1 MAKVTNNFL
10 KGKMNKDL
18 DERLVPKGEYREAQ
32 NILIT
37 QSEGS
42 DVGAIENILGNDLAK
57 GLVPG
62 TTGPLQHPLE
72 TIGYY
77 ADRLNNRIF
86 WFITNFTGSSGD
98 NINVMSRPSPTAVMK
113 ILMADEGESNI
124 KVLVEGPFL
133 NFSKN
138 HLITGVNLIDDLL
151 FWTDNYNQPRKINIT
166 RAIENQFYYTKEE
179 QISVAKV
186 APYLA
191 PILHDNSG
199 NGDSTTLTNQAN
211 LTSDYLKDRFVRFS
225 YRYKYEDGEYTTIAP
240 FTQIVFKPLNDS
252 EISNILYQNYNIQDI
267 YTKTIVD
274 IMKNDYNQV
283 ELRIPLPGEE
293 NSTMIPSPL
302 LNGGYNWDNDL
313 RISKIEILIKESDQD
328 VVKVIKEIDVTN
340 DSNNLNNDFLTNI
353 DIYTVAPEGADTYYR
368 YVYKFNYKSEE
379 PYKILEDKQITRV
392 FDQVPVRAKAQEIS
406 GNRIIYGNYTEN
418 YKIPKDQSGKKGI
431 NYVINNSVKGAFE
444 RLNISNNQGLNQYNK
459 NIYKYNSL
467 KQRRT
472 YQVGVVLADKFGRQS
487 PVILTTNNSANYSDT
502 ITVPNHSEDLSE
514 KFNGEYSWSDD
525 ELTIGKALNIVFND
539 TRIVPDN
546 IQTKEVYNGDIYD
559 PKYNPYGWY
568 SWRIV
573 VKQQEQEYY
582 NIYTSHPADSWNNE
596 SNNIDDY
603 LGSTWISLYGD
614 NINKITKDLG
624 ETGEIRED
632 VAGSDTKLFPKVV
645 KNVTTS
651 TAVEID
657 NLSICGNSGQDPI
670 EVMTIGT
677 AREQNLLTDSE
688 VKDKDRVHDFV
699 MAKRN
704 PLVAQI
710 KSLGTQATKNRPKYK
725 IAVDV
730 VEENEDDRSYFK
742 IGDGA
747 TINPFIR
754 PGQQIALRVLSVSDL
769 FRTHLGR
776 AAQNMTVNG
785 SFQNAPLQGD
795 STGTG
800 ATSPNN
806 QLYVR
811 AEDLDGNDSFGGDL
825 SDSGH
830 AGGMKV
836 GQYIEFT
843 NSGEQIQDS
852 NFSNSTTTGKVIYH
866 GDEYTFRHPIL
877 TKVELNKDKDRYLL
891 HFDRDVYSFSN
902 GTTYQMTLFEPLL
915 IKEVDNVTEDGLIY
929 QRIRMN
935 HDKSMG
941 EGTSLGNAGIIFT
954 RDNPRTLVIK
964 NYEEE
969 PIAVSRG
976 LTVLETDP
984 VKSKLD
990 IFYETSTGGLVSDL
1004 NSFMQTSASG
1014 PTDLTF
1020 TATGETF
1027 NEESGDPEDS
1037 FTIGT
1042 LSASSSVFDNNDIE
1056 FILENVE
1063 RGDSGSVT
1071 PGSFQ
1076 ISGGNTLQ
1084 VTTAFH
1090 YKPTEEEPNANKF
1103 YITYQAFDGGY
1114 TSETIEIDLEN
1125 VIPNIEFNS
1134 NDPYSLAD
1142 ATQGSV
1148 VATGNIHNGSTNPEV
1163 NMKDLTLEIVGDITW
1178 GSGLSVFT
1186 AEQIDNSNL
1195 FHLRINFYDDDA
1207 NTILYLEQT
1216 YADDDTGLMSV
1227 LVKVA
1232 DAGQMFHMAIVDFE
1246 FEASFLQTIMA
1257 TECGDPPNDPGSSTT
1272 YVSGPYDPGTS
1283 FCRDHWLYAWVWPIQ
1298 VSKGNG
1304 SLSPYT
1310 IETFIPTG
1318 STTPETNLLE
1328 MQNGL
1333 DMMGIQLHQ
1342 GNRIWVKAVGSTIFG
1357 ENNFDHPEATTI
1369 NGEVYVPATNI
1380 EGELNFVNPLKYFK
1394 SHIIDN
1400 SWIYFGPQGY
1410 WANQPQNNPLLTK
1423 LWQHFEID
1431 ENGYIINDPEDC
1443 DMSYN

>member
-1 MAKVTNNFL
+1 MAKVTNSFL

-42 DVGAIENILGNDLAK
+42 DVGAIENILGNALAK

-62 TTGPLQHPLE
+62 TTDPLEHPLE

-86 WFITNFTGSSGD
+86 WFITNFAGSSGD

-113 ILMADEGESNI
+113 ILMVEDNEPNI
-124 KVLVEGPFL
+124 KVLVDGPFL

-138 HLITGVNLIDDLL
+138 HLITGINLIDDLL

-166 RAIENQFYYTKEE
+166 KALSNPNYYTKEE

-199 NGDSTTLTNQAN
+199 NGDMETLTNQPN
-211 LTSDYLKDRFVRFS
+211 ITSDYLKDKFVRFS

-252 EISNILYQNYNIQDI
+252 KISNILTEDYNIQDV

-274 IMKNDYNQV
+274 IMKNDYNQI
-283 ELRIPLPGEE
+283 ELRIPLPGDE
-293 NSTMIPSPL
+293 NLTIPPDPL
-302 LNGGYNWDNDL
+302 LDSITGDPAGYDWDNDL

-340 DSNNLNNDFLTNI
+340 DSDNLNNDFLTNI
-353 DIYTVAPEGADTYYR
+353 DIYTVSPGGADTYYR

-406 GNRIIYGNYTEN
+406 GNRIIYGNYIEN

-431 NYVINNSVKGAFE
+431 NYVINNSVKGSLE
-444 RLNISNNQGLNQYNK
+444 RLNILSNQGLNQYNK

-487 PVILTTNNSANYSDT
+487 PVILTTNNDANYSDT
-502 ITVPNHSEDLSE
+502 ITVANRSEDLSE
-514 KFNGEYSWSDD
+514 KFNGEYSWSND
-525 ELTIGKALNIVFND
+525 ELTIGEVLNINFQDN
-539 TRIVPDN
+539 RIVPDN
-546 IQTKEVYNGDIYD
+546 AQTKEVYNGNIYD

-614 NINKITKDLG
+614 NINKVTKDLG
-624 ETGEIRED
+624 EIGEIRED

-645 KNVTTS
+645 KNIETPNTI
-651 TAVEID
+651 EIN
-657 NLSICGNSGQDPI
+657 NLSVCGNSAQEPI

-677 AREQNLLTDSE
+677 AREQGLLTDSE
-688 VKDKDRVHDFV
+688 VKDKDRIHDFV

-704 PLVAQI
+704 PLLAQI
-710 KSLGTQATKNRPKYK
+710 KSLGTQTTKNKPKYK
-725 IAVDV
+725 IDVDV
-730 VEENEDDRSYFK
+730 VEENNDNRTYFK

-754 PGQQIALRVLSVSDL
+754 PGQQIAFRRYLPSNLET
-769 FRTHLGR
+769 FAATRTHMGR
-776 AAQNMTVNG
+776 GVVSLDVKRSVQDDGGSEIPNNIIRINDEHVGDDADFGGRDSVNG
-785 SFQNAPLQGD
+785 E
-795 STGTG
+795 
-800 ATSPNN
+800 
-806 QLYVR
+806 Y
-811 AEDLDGNDSFGGDL
+811 
-825 SDSGH
+825 
-830 AGGMKV
+830 AGGMRV
-836 GQYIEFT
+836 GQYVEFT
-843 NSGEQIQDS
+843 ESGTNTGIGNQL
-852 NFSNSTTTGKVIYH
+852 TTGKLVWH
-866 GDEYTFRHPIL
+866 GDEWTFRHPIL
-877 TKVELNKDKDRYLL
+877 KKVELNHNQSQYLL
-891 HFDRDVYSFSN
+891 HFDRDVWSDDNWGDY
-902 GTTYQMTLFEPLL
+902 GTRVSMTLYDPLL
-915 IKEVDNVTEDGLIY
+915 IKEVDNITENGLVY

-935 HDKSMG
+935 HDHKMG
-941 EGTSLGNAGIIFT
+941 GGDSNEDPT
-954 RDNPRTLVIK
+954 RISIK

-969 PIAVSRG
+969 PIAVGRG

-1004 NSFMQTSASG
+1004 NSLMQLDTGG
-1014 PTDLTF
+1014 PTDLIF
-1020 TATGETF
+1020 TQDVIF
-1027 NEESGDPEDS
+1027 DEESGDPEDS

-1042 LSASSSVFDNNDIE
+1042 FSANSDTINNDDIQ
-1056 FILENVE
+1056 FILGNVE
-1063 RGDSGSVT
+1063 RGDIGVVDT
-1071 PGSFQ
+1071 GSFQ
-1076 ISGGNTLQ
+1076 ISGNNILQ

-1090 YKPTEEEPNANKF
+1090 YRPTEDEPNANRF
-1103 YITYQAFDGGY
+1103 YITFQAFDGGY
-1114 TSETIEIDLEN
+1114 TEQTIEIGLKN
-1125 VIPNIEFNS
+1125 ISPSIEFNQEVF
-1134 NDPYSLAD
+1134 SLDGA
-1142 ATQGSV
+1142 AQGSV
-1148 VATGNIHNGSTNPEV
+1148 VATGNIYNGSTNSEV
-1163 NMKDLTLEIVGDITW
+1163 NMKDLSLEVVSDITW
-1178 GSGLSVFT
+1178 SNGDNVFII
-1186 AEQIDNSNL
+1186 EQVNNSNL
-1195 FHLRINFYDDDA
+1195 FNLKIDFHDNSA

-1216 YADDDTGLMSV
+1216 YANDWEPNQGQLSV
-1227 LVKVA
+1227 VVKVI
-1232 DAGQMFHMAIVDFE
+1232 DAGNGAAAEAEATAIFDFE
-1246 FEASFLQTIMA
+1246 ESFLEVTVIDYHLSQNY
-1257 TECGDPPNDPGSSTT
+1257 PWLWYNDGSN
-1272 YVSGPYDPGTS
+1272 
-1283 FCRDHWLYAWVWPIQ
+1283 FCRDHWLGAGWRTIMVG
-1298 VSKGNG
+1298 KGNANN
-1304 SLSPYT
+1304 SPHY
-1310 IETFIPTG
+1310 IETYIPTG
-1318 STTPETNLLE
+1318 STTEESNIFMVNQFLE
-1328 MQNGL
+1328 VKGV
-1333 DMMGIQLHQ
+1333 QLYQ
-1342 GNRIWVKAVGSTIFG
+1342 GNRIWVETSDEDAPNAVLIGS
-1357 ENNFDHPEATTI
+1357 
-1369 NGEVYVPATNI
+1369 VYFRPATSGI
-1380 EGELNFVNPLKYFK
+1380 GQTPIPGGAGNPLKYFK
-1394 SHIIDN
+1394 THVTDN
-1400 SWIYFGPQGY
+1400 SAG
-1410 WANQPQNNPLLTK
+1410 ANFFYEK
-1423 LWQHFEID
+1423 IWQHFNID
-1431 ENGYIINDPEDC
+1431 VDGYILDDPQDC
-1443 DMSYN
+1443 VFD

>member
-42 DVGAIENILGNDLAK
+42 DVGAIENILGNALAK

-62 TTGPLQHPLE
+62 TTDPLEHPLE

-113 ILMADEGESNI
+113 ILMVEENEPNI
-124 KVLVEGPFL
+124 KVLVDGPFL

-166 RAIENQFYYTKEE
+166 RALENSVYYTKEE

-199 NGDSTTLTNQAN
+199 NGDATTLTNHTN
-211 LTSDYLKDRFVRFS
+211 VDSDYLKDRFVRFS
-225 YRYKYEDGEYTTIAP
+225 YRYKYEDGEYTTMAP

-252 EISNILYQNYNIQDI
+252 KISNVLTEDYNVQDV

-293 NSTMIPSPL
+293 NSTLIPQSLPG
-302 LNGGYNWDNDL
+302 GGYNWDNNL

-340 DSNNLNNDFLTNI
+340 NSGNLNNDFSTNI
-353 DIYTVAPEGADTYYR
+353 DIYTIAPEGADTYYR

-444 RLNISNNQGLNQYNK
+444 RLNLLSNQGLNQYNK
-459 NIYKYNSL
+459 NTYKYNSL

-472 YQVGVVLADKFGRQS
+472 YQVGIVLADKFGRQS
-487 PVILTTNNSANYSDT
+487 PVILTTNNSSFNTDT
-502 ITVPNHSEDLSE
+502 ITIPNRTEDLSS

-525 ELTIGKALNIVFND
+525 ELAIGEVLNINFQD
-539 TRIVPDN
+539 DRIVPDN
-546 IQTKEVYNGDIYD
+546 VQTKEVYNGDIND

-568 SWRIV
+568 SWKVV

-632 VAGSDTKLFPKVV
+632 VAGSDTLLFPKVV
-645 KNVTTS
+645 KNIS
-651 TAVEID
+651 TDSIID
-657 NLSICGNSGQDPI
+657 LDNISISGNSGQDPI

-688 VKDKDRVHDFV
+688 VKDQDRVHDFI

-710 KSLGTQATKNRPKYK
+710 KSLGSQATKNKPKYK
-725 IAVDV
+725 INVDV
-730 VEENEDDRSYFK
+730 IEENEDDRTYFK

-754 PGQQIALRVLSVSDL
+754 PGQQITHRRVLAANTQEYSQSGSPTHMGRPAVTLRVKLDDQNEHG
-769 FRTHLGR
+769 REIPHNQIYIGTGHLGDDESWGG
-776 AAQNMTVNG
+776 NFSDG
-785 SFQNAPLQGD
+785 S
-795 STGTG
+795 
-800 ATSPNN
+800 
-806 QLYVR
+806 Y
-811 AEDLDGNDSFGGDL
+811 
-825 SDSGH
+825 
-830 AGGMKV
+830 AGGMRV
-836 GQYIEFT
+836 GQYIEF
-843 NSGEQIQDS
+843 E
-852 NFSNSTTTGKVIYH
+852 STFTRSTGKLVWH
-866 GDEYTFRHPIL
+866 GDEWTFRHPIL
-877 TKVELNKDKDRYLL
+877 KKVELNHNKNHYLL
-891 HFDRDVYSFSN
+891 HFDRDVWNDDNLPPNLADNNDSGFRLN
-902 GTTYQMTLFEPLL
+902 MTLYDPLL
-915 IKEVDNVTEDGLIY
+915 IKEVDNITENGQVY

-935 HDKSMG
+935 HDHKMG
-941 EGTSLGNAGIIFT
+941 GGDSGTLGQDSNE
-954 RDNPRTLVIK
+954 NPIK
-964 NYEEE
+964 ISIQNYEEE
-969 PIAVSRG
+969 PIAVGRG
-976 LTVLETDP
+976 LTVLETNP

-990 IFYETSTGGLVSDL
+990 IFYETSTSGLVSDL
-1004 NSFMQTSASG
+1004 NSFMQLSTSG
-1014 PTDLTF
+1014 PTDLIF
-1020 TATGETF
+1020 TQDVIF
-1027 NEESGDPEDS
+1027 DEESGDPEDS

-1042 LSASSSVFDNNDIE
+1042 FSANSDAINNDDIE
-1056 FILENVE
+1056 FILQNVE
-1063 RGDSGSVT
+1063 RGDSGYVS
-1071 PGSFQ
+1071 GFQ
-1076 ISGGNTLQ
+1076 ISGNSLQ
-1084 VTTAFH
+1084 VTKAFH

-1103 YITYQAFDGGY
+1103 YITFQAFDGGY
-1114 TSETIEIDLEN
+1114 TEQTIEIGLKN
-1125 VIPNIEFNS
+1125 ISPTIEFNGEM
-1134 NDPYSLAD
+1134 PLSLEG
-1142 ATQGSV
+1142 ATQGSA
-1148 VATGNIHNGSTNPEV
+1148 VATGNIYNGSTNSEV
-1163 NMKDLTLEIVGDITW
+1163 NMKDLTLEISSNKTWASGDN
-1178 GSGLSVFT
+1178 VFT
-1186 AEQIDNSNL
+1186 IEQVNNSNL
-1195 FHLRINFYDDDA
+1195 FHIKINFYDDDA
-1207 NTILYLEQT
+1207 NSVLYLQQT
-1216 YADDDTGLMSV
+1216 YADANGIMNIIAK
-1227 LVKVA
+1227 VK
-1232 DAGQMFHMAIVDFE
+1232 DAGSGFAAEAEAIVSFNFE
-1246 FEASFLQTIMA
+1246 SSFLETYMV
-1257 TECGDPPNDPGSSTT
+1257 GKSLFPYNDGSN
-1272 YVSGPYDPGTS
+1272 
-1283 FCRDHWLYAWVWPIQ
+1283 FCQDHWHGAWRGPIL
-1298 VSKGNG
+1298 VSKGTAIN
-1304 SLSPYT
+1304 SPYY
-1310 IETFIPTG
+1310 IENYTPTG
-1318 STTPETNLLE
+1318 STVEEPNI
-1328 MQNGL
+1328 
-1333 DMMGIQLHQ
+1333 MMVSPVWGWEVKGIQLHQ
-1342 GNRIWVKAVGSTIFG
+1342 GNRIWVQPYTG
-1357 ENNFDHPEATTI
+1357 NYNFDHPEAVII
-1369 NGEVYVPATNI
+1369 NGETYVPATN
-1380 EGELNFVNPLKYFK
+1380 EQGEVYGPYNIIPNIFNPIKYFK
-1394 SHIIDN
+1394 SNITDN
-1400 SWIYFGPQGY
+1400 SGGSADYYMEKIF
-1410 WANQPQNNPLLTK
+1410 
-1423 LWQHFEID
+1423 QHFEID
-1431 ENGYIINDPEDC
+1431 VNGYIINEPEDC
-1443 DMSYN
+1443 NFD